1 MILRVDQIIQCEPR
15 KREDPR
21 ERFGGD

>member
-1 MILRVDQIIQCEPR
+1 MILRVDLIIQFEPR

-21 ERFGGD
+21 ERFWGY